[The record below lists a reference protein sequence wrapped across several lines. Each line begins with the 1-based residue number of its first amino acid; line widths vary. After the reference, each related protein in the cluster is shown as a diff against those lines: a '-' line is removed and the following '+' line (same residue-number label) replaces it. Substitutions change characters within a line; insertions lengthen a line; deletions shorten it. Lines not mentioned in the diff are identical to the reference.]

1 MTILLLALLGVA
13 ITLVGAAYELALLAV
28 SRAQLT
34 EAITRRLRGA
44 AEPLVW
50 PAETERDLAVAA
62 ATTSLGIVLLGA
74 VFPAIFAH
82 GTMLQLLLLLLV
94 LAVPFALL
102 SGYLLPR
109 WLSHGRADRMAGF
122 LRPLLRPWGAL
133 LRVVLP
139 APTPGTG
146 DLGALGRESAAVLP
160 ETTAEMTMVGGVM
173 TFALRPV
180 RDVMTPRTDLVA
192 VAEGARI
199 EEIAAIFADSGYS
212 RLPVYR
218 ETLDEI
224 LGMVHAFDLFKLQPG
239 DAVPVRP
246 VALAPAS
253 RSCGDL
259 LVDMQRERRHLA
271 VVLDEFGG
279 TLGIVTLEDLL
290 TALVGEIYDEDEPS
304 PEGPEAARPLLVE
317 ADGGLPVTDL
327 EERLGVAI
335 PQGTASTI
343 GGRLAEIAGRIPLT
357 GERLLLAGMEF
368 DVLTASPT
376 RVERLV
382 VRPAVPAAVTLDRSS
397 S

>member
-1 MTILLLALLGVA
+1 MTVVLLVLLGVA
-13 ITLVGAAYELALLAV
+13 ITMFGAAYELSLLAV

-44 AEPLVW
+44 EEPLVW
-50 PAETERDLAVAA
+50 PAETERDLGVAA
-62 ATTSLGIVLLGA
+62 ATTSLGVVLLGA
-74 VFPAIFAH
+74 VFPAVFA
-82 GTMLQLLLLLLV
+82 GESVVQLLLLLLL
-94 LAVPFALL
+94 LAVPFTLL

-109 WLSHGRADRMAGF
+109 WLSHGRADRTVAL
-122 LRPLLRPWGAL
+122 LRPLFRPWGAL

-160 ETTAEMTMVGGVM
+160 ETTAEMAMVGGVM

-199 EEIAAIFADSGYS
+199 EEIAATFADSGYS
-212 RLPVYR
+212 RLPVFR
-218 ETLDEI
+218 ETVDEI
-224 LGMVHAFDLFKLQPG
+224 VGMVHAFDLFKLQPG

-253 RSCGDL
+253 RNCGDL

-290 TALVGEIYDEDEPS
+290 TALVGEIYDEDEAS
-304 PEGPEAARPLLVE
+304 PGEPEAIRPPFLE
-317 ADGGLPVTDL
+317 ADGSLAVTEL
-327 EERLGVAI
+327 EERLGVTFPA
-335 PQGTASTI
+335 GSASTV
-343 GGRLAEIAGRIPLT
+343 GGRLAEIAGRIPAS
-357 GERLLLAGMEF
+357 GERLRLGSLEC
-368 DVLTASPT
+368 DILTASPT
-376 RVERLV
+376 RVERLI
-382 VRPAVPAAVTLDRSS
+382 VRPAAPTVVYLDRSAS
-397 S
+397 

>member
-1 MTILLLALLGVA
+1 MTVLVLVLAGVA
-13 ITLVGAAYELALLAV
+13 VTLVGAAYELSLLAV

-50 PAETERDLAVAA
+50 PAETERDLGVAA
-62 ATTSLGIVLLGA
+62 ATTSLGIVLLGVA
-74 VFPAIFAH
+74 FPAIFS
-82 GTMLQLLLLLLV
+82 GESVLQLLVLLLLL
-94 LAVPFALL
+94 AVPFTLL

-109 WLSHGRADRMAGF
+109 WLSHGRANRVAAL

-133 LRVVLP
+133 LRMVLP

-160 ETTAEMTMVGGVM
+160 ETTSEMTMVGGVM

-180 RDVMTPRTDLVA
+180 RDVMTPRTELVA

-199 EEIAAIFADSGYS
+199 EEITATFADSGYS
-212 RLPVYR
+212 RLPVFR

-239 DAVPVRP
+239 DPVPVRP

-290 TALVGEIYDEDEPS
+290 TALVGEIYDEGEAFH
-304 PEGPEAARPLLVE
+304 EGPEAVRPALLE
-317 ADGGLPVTDL
+317 ADGGLAVAAL
-327 EERLGVAI
+327 EERLGVTMRE
-335 PQGTASTI
+335 GTASTV
-343 GGRLAEIAGRIPLT
+343 GGRLAEIAGRIPVT
-357 GERLLLAGMEF
+357 GERLLVDGMEF
-368 DVLTASPT
+368 DILSASRT

-382 VRPAVPAAVTLDRSS
+382 VRPAVPAAVTLDRSAP
-397 S
+397 